1 MRRYSFV
8 LLLAILVGCGQ
19 SSATV
24 QPSQI
29 SQSQQQTTT
38 ADQVMPTAT
47 AIATEPVSQI
57 RVVTTMSILADV
69 IKQVGGD
76 RVIVDNIIPLGAG
89 PEDYQATP
97 GDSQKIAD
105 ANIVFF
111 NGHAL
116 EEWLEPLFENAGGS
130 EQARVELS
138 AGFAALEDEHADEHA
153 GEEHADEEHADEH
166 AHEEGNPHFW
176 LDPTYVM
183 SYTVTI
189 RDQLSAID
197 PSGKA
202 VYAANAEAYLGQLEA
217 LDQELQG
224 LAAQIPAERR
234 KLITNHDAFPYF
246 AKRYGFEVAGVLLEN
261 PEAELSAGDL
271 AALVESVKASGVPA
285 IFSESQFN
293 QKTAELL
300 ADEAGIKTIAVLYTD
315 TLGSETAT
323 SYIDMMRYNMNTI
336 VAALK

>member
-8 LLLAILVGCGQ
+8 LLLVILVGCGQ
-19 SSATV
+19 STATV

-130 EQARVELS
+130 EQPRIELS
-138 AGFAALEDEHADEHA
+138 AGFVALEDEHA
-153 GEEHADEEHADEH
+153 GEEHADEEHSDEH

-202 VYAANAEAYLGQLEA
+202 VYAANAESYLGQLEA

-271 AALVESVKASGVPA
+271 STLIESVKASGVPA

-293 QKTAELL
+293 QKTAQLL

-323 SYIDMMRYNMNTI
+323 SYIAMMRYNMNTI

>member
-19 SSATV
+19 STATV

-38 ADQVMPTAT
+38 ADQIMPTAT
-47 AIATEPVSQI
+47 AISTEPVSQI

-130 EQARVELS
+130 EQPRVELS
-138 AGFAALEDEHADEHA
+138 AGFVALEADHA
-153 GEEHADEEHADEH
+153 GEEHADEEHSDEH

-202 VYAANAEAYLGQLEA
+202 VYAANAESYLGQLEA

-224 LAAQIPAERR
+224 LAAQIPVERR

-271 AALVESVKASGVPA
+271 STLIESVKASGVPA

>member
-8 LLLAILVGCGQ
+8 LLLVLLVACGQ
-19 SSATV
+19 STATV
-24 QPSQI
+24 QPSQV

-38 ADQVMPTAT
+38 ADQLVPTAT
-47 AIATEPVSQI
+47 TISTAPVSQI
-57 RVVTTMSILADV
+57 RIVTTMSILADV
-69 IKQVGGD
+69 IKQVGGE

-130 EQARVELS
+130 EQPRVELS
-138 AGFAALEDEHADEHA
+138 AGLAVIEADHAEADHAD
-153 GEEHADEEHADEH
+153 DEH

-183 SYTVTI
+183 SYTLTI

-202 VYAANAEAYLGQLEA
+202 TYAANAEAYLGQLEA

-315 TLGSETAT
+315 TLGSDTAT